1 MEKFLFIP
9 VDGPMQV
16 VEADASNRVS
26 FFCQVEE
33 MLECDWLE
41 FVRCGEDFLIVD
53 EVGKFCEPPKAVN
66 KRASCLYPGS
76 DFGDFIHGNVLI
88 GAHGMRDGEP
98 DFVGLRPSQLQILRN
113 FFLAIGEVQ

>member
-1 MEKFLFIP
+1 MMEKFLFIP

-41 FVRCGEDFLIVD
+41 FVHCGEYFLIVD
-53 EVGKFCEPPKAVN
+53 EVGKICEPPKVVN

-76 DFGDFIHGNVLI
+76 DFGDMIHGVAII
-88 GAHGMRDGEP
+88 GKQGFYAGEP
-98 DFVGLRPSQLQILRN
+98 DIVGLGPKDMNMLLA
-113 FFLAIGEVQ
+113 FWHAIGVL